1 MKRKTMSVSVYIII
15 FICEEKK
22 RKNIKNVLS
31 SKLFHRKN
39 APRYFTYG
47 SFCGKMEQKEVS
59 A

>member
-1 MKRKTMSVSVYIII
+1 MSVSVYIII